1 MGKCSAWDMPG
12 PSGRLGKCSY
22 INNDV
27 LLVIF
32 DYYYRAWGL
41 MTDVDM
47 LEGPIVDGVT
57 RGSRLAP
64 RESQRAFWVK
74 PERRY
79 DLYVSLITTCNST
92 CALSGQYYNKQFET
106 AALTGPL
113 VSRNRRGPLLV
124 IW

>member
-1 MGKCSAWDMPG
+1 M
-12 PSGRLGKCSY
+12 
-22 INNDV
+22 
-27 LLVIF
+27 IF

-41 MTDVDM
+41 VTNVDM

-92 CALSGQYYNKQFET
+92 CALSGQCYNKQFET